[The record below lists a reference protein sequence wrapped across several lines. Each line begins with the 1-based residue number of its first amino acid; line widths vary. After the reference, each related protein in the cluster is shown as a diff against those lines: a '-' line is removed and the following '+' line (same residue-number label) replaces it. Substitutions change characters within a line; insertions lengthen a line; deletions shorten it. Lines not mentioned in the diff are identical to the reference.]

1 LASWGSALTIVAA
14 FGIVGAFIDFY
25 IGKRGQ
31 QRVREWLETW
41 WLRLSYVRWGN
52 IGREEALF
60 AVQVMDR
67 LFGERF
73 FSWKRIGLVILVTL
87 ACAALILT
95 AILFE
100 HIRLHPWP
108 AYFTVDNMAGVIVIL
123 FSLNASFSITRF
135 AAKIV
140 ASLLE
145 RTNYLGLLGLIFL
158 FLFQCTLFIYWSSLT
173 NLIRFGMSF
182 AYPRPFN
189 LWEFIDNIDKVLDS
203 LKHFISIYNT
213 QGLIL
218 DPKNVLMFLYYVN
231 VDAGF
236 PQIFMLHLSAFT
248 NALSSFI
255 RLSIMTIFM
264 LSFFLKPLQN
274 AIMTLWVRVIESD
287 KPVFTLVFGGTAALA
302 KAIQEIAKILW

>member
-1 LASWGSALTIVAA
+1 
-14 FGIVGAFIDFY
+14 
-25 IGKRGQ
+25 
-31 QRVREWLETW
+31 
-41 WLRLSYVRWGN
+41 
-52 IGREEALF
+52 
-60 AVQVMDR
+60 
-67 LFGERF
+67 
-73 FSWKRIGLVILVTL
+73 
-87 ACAALILT
+87 
-95 AILFE
+95 
-100 HIRLHPWP
+100 
-108 AYFTVDNMAGVIVIL
+108 
-123 FSLNASFSITRF
+123 
-135 AAKIV
+135 
-140 ASLLE
+140 
-145 RTNYLGLLGLIFL
+145 
-158 FLFQCTLFIYWSSLT
+158 
-173 NLIRFGMSF
+173 MSF

-218 DPKNVLMFLYYVN
+218 DPKNVLMFLYYVD